1 LKSVLYACVGIVM
14 ISLLA
19 CSQNKEEKPPKVES
33 SKAMLRDG
41 KRLNRP
47 FHGDVDATA
56 TVPGSPVL
64 MSLKKNHLEASATK
78 TIGEA
83 FDNYKHALKKE
94 WRETPSETGS
104 YFIDYICWLDV
115 SPVSLVAVKEGVVKR
130 ALDIKFA
137 IGSNGETYIGSVSR
151 IDIKSDGM
159 VYTTVVE
166 PADIKKIV
174 TAIYENRE
182 IPF

>member
-1 LKSVLYACVGIVM
+1 MKSVLYACVGIVM
-14 ISLLA
+14 VSLLA
-19 CSQNKEEKPPKVES
+19 CSQTKEDKTPKVES
-33 SKAMLRDG
+33 SKAKLRNG
-41 KRLNRP
+41 NRLNKP
-47 FHGDVDATA
+47 FHGDVDTSAK
-56 TVPGSPVL
+56 VPASPVL
-64 MSLKKNHLEASATK
+64 LSLKKNHLDASTTK

-104 YFIDYICWLDV
+104 YFIDYICWLDI
-115 SPVSLVAVKEGVVKR
+115 SPVSLVAIKEGIVKR

-159 VYTTVVE
+159 VYTTVIE
-166 PADIKKIV
+166 PAEIKKIV